1 MANSNNTYSESAFEQ
16 NPVSKKKKSYSL
28 PQKILKCG
36 IISWIIVI
44 TIWGLGSL
52 AYDEYFLPSP
62 HETIESM
69 KLLISNGTLWADIV
83 ASVGRVVKGWLLA
96 VVFSVPLGLLIG
108 NFKFVRWLVEPILSF
123 FRFVPAIALTT
134 LFLMWF
140 GVGEESKVALIF
152 YASFFPILVN
162 TIAGVASV
170 DGSLIEAASC
180 MGAKKARVFFTVIVP
195 SAVSHIFTGIRL
207 GLSSSIICVIAAE
220 MLVGSDGLG
229 YLINSSKLYYK
240 TSWAFAGIV
249 TLAIIGFAADRVLQF
264 IGKHKLKHFGVK

>member
-1 MANSNNTYSESAFEQ
+1 MENT
-16 NPVSKKKKSYSL
+16 NKKSSVNIG
-28 PQKILKCG
+28 QKILKCG
-36 IISWIIVI
+36 IVSWIIII

-62 HETIESM
+62 KETIDSL
-69 KLLISNGTLWADIV
+69 KLLIQNGTLGGDIA
-83 ASVGRVVKGWLLA
+83 ASVSRVVKGWLLSI
-96 VVFSVPLGLLIG
+96 VFAVPLGLLVG
-108 NFKFVRWLVEPILSF
+108 NFKPVRWLVEPILSF

-152 YASFFPILVN
+152 YAAFFPIFVN
-162 TIAGVASV
+162 TIAGVAST
-170 DGSLIEAASC
+170 DKSLIEAASC
-180 MGAKKARVFFTVIVP
+180 MGAKKARVFFTVVVP
-195 SAVSHIFTGIRL
+195 SAVANIYTGIRL
-207 GLSSSIICVIAAE
+207 GLSSAIICVIAAE

-249 TLAIIGFAADRVLQF
+249 TLALIGFTADRILQF
-264 IGKHKLKHFGVK
+264 IGKKKLKHFGVK